1 VIRWP
6 PVAAGDEASE
16 LGVHLKLGGHLIEE
30 WPVSTGLTRRRWSR
44 DEKGLILEEAR
55 APGASVSEVAR
66 RHGVNANLLF
76 KWLRMAAR
84 RLPQEVPKVAA
95 EEAPAP
101 SATEFVALGVF
112 TPDEATGGAAV
123 TLPVVAAAPTSKP
136 AKPSRTPM
144 AATPKLE
151 ERAGVIEID
160 LVDGTR
166 VRVDAFV
173 NQGALRR
180 VLQAVKGLT

>member
-1 VIRWP
+1 
-6 PVAAGDEASE
+6 
-16 LGVHLKLGGHLIEE
+16 
-30 WPVSTGLTRRRWSR
+30 VSTGLARRRWSR

-84 RLPQEVPKVAA
+84 RVPQEVAKVAA
-95 EEAPAP
+95 AEAPAP

-123 TLPVVAAAPTSKP
+123 TLPVVAVAPTS
-136 AKPSRTPM
+136 KPSRTPM

-160 LVDGTR
+160 LVDGIR

>member
-1 VIRWP
+1 M
-6 PVAAGDEASE
+6 
-16 LGVHLKLGGHLIEE
+16 
-30 WPVSTGLTRRRWSR
+30 STGLARRRWSR
-44 DEKGLILEEAR
+44 DEKRLILEEAR

-76 KWLRMAAR
+76 KWPRMAAR

-95 EEAPAP
+95 EAPAP
-101 SATEFVALGVF
+101 SAAEFVALGVF

>member
-1 VIRWP
+1 
-6 PVAAGDEASE
+6 
-16 LGVHLKLGGHLIEE
+16 
-30 WPVSTGLTRRRWSR
+30 VSTGLARRRWSR

-84 RLPQEVPKVAA
+84 RIPQEVPKAA
-95 EEAPAP
+95 AVEARAP

-112 TPDEATGGAAV
+112 SRDEETGGAAV
-123 TLPVVAAAPTSKP
+123 NLPVVPAAKAPKQ
-136 AKPSRTPM
+136 ASRSPM
-144 AATPKLE
+144 PMTPKLE

-160 LVDGTR
+160 LADGTR
-166 VRVDAFV
+166 IRVDAFV

-180 VLQAVKGLT
+180 VLQAVKGQS